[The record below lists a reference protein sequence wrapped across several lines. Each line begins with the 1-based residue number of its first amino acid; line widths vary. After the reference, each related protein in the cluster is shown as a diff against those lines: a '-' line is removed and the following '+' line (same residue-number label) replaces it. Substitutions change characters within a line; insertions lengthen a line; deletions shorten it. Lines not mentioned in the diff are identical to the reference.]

1 MSGRHPKKNWRM
13 GMSMAP
19 AEQIIKLFRRVISL
33 SNNSIRMRRQVAL
46 TVTLLVVTSL
56 TGCFGV
62 GSGNGIFDEEVEKEP
77 LRINHIQMK

>member
-1 MSGRHPKKNWRM
+1 M
-13 GMSMAP
+13 GTSMVP
-19 AEQIIKLFRRVISL
+19 AEQIIELFRRVISL

-62 GSGNGIFDEEVEKEP
+62 GSDNGILDEEVEKN
-77 LRINHIQMK
+77 LFG